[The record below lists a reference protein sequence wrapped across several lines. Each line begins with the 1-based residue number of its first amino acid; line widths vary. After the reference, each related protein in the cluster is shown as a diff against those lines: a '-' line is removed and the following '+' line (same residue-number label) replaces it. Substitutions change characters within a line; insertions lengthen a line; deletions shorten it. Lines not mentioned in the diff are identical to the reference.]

1 MSLNERHNHILSYLR
16 EKKSASVGELA
27 SKLFVSEATV
37 RRDLTE
43 MQKLGLI
50 ERSHGG
56 AVLSDNAEEVSIF
69 VRMNKNSKEKE
80 QTAANALSHLP
91 EFRSVFIDSSSTAL
105 ALAVRMDLS
114 YKTVVTNNLQTAI
127 MLSGKKDINL
137 IILGGCVQYNTVS
150 STGSFTSR
158 QIEEF
163 SFDLMISSCA
173 AVQGAEVYESSL
185 EQKEIKTAA
194 MKRSRYKILLFDS
207 TKSTSYGAYK
217 IADLKD
223 YDVVVTNTPPCEKIM
238 ESGVKIIY

>member
-1 MSLNERHNHILSYLR
+1 MSLNERHNSILSILR
-16 EKKSASVGELA
+16 DKRSASVSYLA

-80 QTAANALSHLP
+80 QTASRALKYIP

-105 ALAVRMDLS
+105 ALAERMDLS
-114 YKTVVTNNLQTAI
+114 FKTVVTNNLQTAI
-127 MLSGKKDINL
+127 MLSGKRDINL
-137 IILGGCVQYNTVS
+137 IILGGSVQYNTVS

-173 AVQGAEVYESSL
+173 AVRGDEVYESSL
-185 EQKEIKTAA
+185 EQKEIKSAA
-194 MKRSRYKILLFDS
+194 MKRSKHRILLFDS
-207 TKSTSYGAYK
+207 TKYGASGAYK
-217 IADLKD
+217 ISNITD
-223 YDVVVTNTPPCEKIM
+223 YDTVVSNAEPPRDFFDTDCA
-238 ESGVKIIY
+238 VVY